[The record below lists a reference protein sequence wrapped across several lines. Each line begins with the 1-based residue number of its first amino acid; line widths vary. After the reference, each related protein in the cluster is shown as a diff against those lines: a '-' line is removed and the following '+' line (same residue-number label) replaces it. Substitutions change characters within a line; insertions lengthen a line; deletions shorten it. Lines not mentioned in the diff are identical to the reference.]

1 MYIHYGMNNEFID
14 YVYRNYC
21 AGQTDQT
28 EGTRIADLVM
38 NFASTM
44 EFVIIT
50 FIDRTFMIMFL
61 NNDFSSNIHDY

>member
-14 YVYRNYC
+14 YVYRNVC

-28 EGTRIADLVM
+28 EGTRIANRVL
-38 NFASTM
+38 NFASTL

-50 FIDRTFMIMFL
+50 LIDKTFTIMFL
-61 NNDFSSNIHDY
+61 NNDYIGKN